1 MLTRRTSLMAG
12 VAGTAALAG
21 VGAWWWQAGQQPQPI
36 DAAFWQLKLPR
47 PDGGELDMASLRGQP
62 LIINFWATWCAPC
75 IKELPDLDAF
85 ARAHRAQGWRVVGLA
100 VDKPEPVAQF
110 LRRTPLSIEIGI
122 AGFDG
127 TELAQQLGNPRAV
140 LPFTLMVDAQGRVRQ
155 RKLGATTLAELQG
168 WAAAL

>member
-1 MLTRRTSLMAG
+1 MLKRRTSLVGG
-12 VAGTAALAG
+12 VASAAALAG
-21 VGAWWWQAGQQPQPI
+21 MGAWWWQTSRQPQPI

-47 PDGGELDMASLRGQP
+47 PDGGELSMASLRGQP

-85 ARAHRAQGWRVVGLA
+85 AVAHRAQGWRVVGLA
-100 VDKPEPVAQF
+100 VDKPEAVAQF

-155 RKLGATTLAELQG
+155 HKLGATTLAELQG

>member
-12 VAGTAALAG
+12 VAGAAALAG

-47 PDGGELDMASLRGQP
+47 PDGGELDMASLRGRP

-85 ARAHRAQGWRVVGLA
+85 ACAHRAQGWRVVGLA

-155 RKLGATTLAELQG
+155 RKLGATTLAELQS